1 MSQVLYL
8 FAVSLGL
15 ATALAAI
22 CIWSPRAL
30 WIKVGA
36 LSIAVLF
43 LPATY
48 VSVVDLLSR
57 PKPIALEWKRADLAE
72 AKVIGAELR
81 EGEAIYLWLRTPGVE
96 EPRSYVL
103 PWNQKLAEQLHG
115 AQREANARGT
125 AVRARGL
132 FATGQDRQ
140 QPMFYAMPQPA
151 RPPKE
156 APAQNPLVLESGA
169 VSRDR

>member
-1 MSQVLYL
+1 MSHLFYL
-8 FAVSLGL
+8 FAASLGL
-15 ATALAAI
+15 ATALASIA
-22 CIWSPRAL
+22 IWSPRAL

-57 PKPIALEWKRADLAE
+57 PKPIALEWQRAGLAE
-72 AKVIGAELR
+72 ARVIGAELR
-81 EGEAIYLWLRTPGVE
+81 EGEAIYLWLRTPGAE

-103 PWNQKLAEQLHG
+103 PWDQKLAEQLHR

-140 QPMFYAMPQPA
+140 QPVFYAMPQPA
-151 RPPKE
+151 LPPKE
-156 APAQNPLVLESGA
+156 APAQNPLVFESG
-169 VSRDR
+169 VRP

>member
-1 MSQVLYL
+1 MSQVFYL
-8 FAVSLGL
+8 FAASLGL
-15 ATALAAI
+15 ATALASI
-22 CIWSPRAL
+22 SIWSPRAV

-36 LSIAVLF
+36 LAIAVLF

-72 AKVIGAELR
+72 ARVIGAELR

-103 PWNQKLAEQLHG
+103 PWDQKLAEQLHG

-140 QPMFYAMPQPA
+140 QPMFYALPQPA

-156 APAQNPLVLESGA
+156 PPAQNPFVFESGT
-169 VSRDR
+169 RP

>member
-8 FAVSLGL
+8 FAASLGL
-15 ATALAAI
+15 ATALASI
-22 CIWSPRAL
+22 SIWSPRAV

-36 LSIAVLF
+36 LSLAALF
-43 LPATY
+43 LPVTY
-48 VSVVDLLSR
+48 FSVIELLSR
-57 PKPIALEWKRADLAE
+57 PKPIALEWQRADLAE

-81 EGEAIYLWLRTPGVE
+81 EGEAIYLWLRAPGVE
-96 EPRSYVL
+96 EPRSYIL
-103 PWNQKLAEQLHG
+103 PWDQKLAEQLHG

-156 APAQNPLVLESGA
+156 APAQNPFVFESET
-169 VSRDR
+169 RP